1 MVALPAT
8 MPSLVTA
15 FLTAVPLLCSF
26 TCLWGLIL
34 AFRLTHSFHLF
45 IEEVV
50 SVYPFEVCWDS

>member
-1 MVALPAT
+1 ML
-8 MPSLVTA
+8 TA

-34 AFRLTHSFHLF
+34 AFRLTHSFQLF